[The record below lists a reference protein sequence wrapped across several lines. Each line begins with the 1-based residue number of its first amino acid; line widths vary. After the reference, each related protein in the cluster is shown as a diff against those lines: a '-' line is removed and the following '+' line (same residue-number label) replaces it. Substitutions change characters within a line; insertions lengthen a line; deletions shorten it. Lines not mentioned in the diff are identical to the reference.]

1 MSVEL
6 DGERIRLTG
15 PCRVED
21 AETLLVLLQS
31 DRMRPVDVAG
41 ATNLHAAVL
50 QVLLAFRP
58 NLVGSPHDAFIE
70 QWLMPLLRVN
80 AVE

>member
-6 DGERIRLTG
+6 DGDHIRLTG

-21 AETLLVLLQS
+21 AEALLVLLQS
-31 DRMRPVDVAG
+31 DRTRPVDVA
-41 ATNLHAAVL
+41 NVLHMHAAVL
-50 QVLLAFRP
+50 QVLFAFRP
-58 NLVGSPHDAFIE
+58 NLMGSPQDAFIE
-70 QWLMPLLRVN
+70 QWLMPLLRRN